1 MERLL
6 TNIKDTIGGLNDT
19 AEILNIDLC
28 DVYSYGSGFDILSKY
43 EWELNFN
50 KYIWHKLGREH
61 KIFLVNAYELL
72 QGDNITEA
80 REISLDKCD
89 GDAIIGEILKSDL
102 TICTELANKKGGEV
116 QDCFECAESDGV
128 YYIKYALEH

>member
-6 TNIKDTIGGLNDT
+6 ANIKDTIGGLNDT
-19 AEILNIDLC
+19 AETLNIDLC
-28 DVYSYGSGFDILSKY
+28 EVYSCGGGFDILSKY

-50 KYIWHKLGREH
+50 KYIWHKLKREH

-80 REISLDKCD
+80 SMLDLERCD
-89 GDAIIGEILKSDL
+89 GDAIIGEILKGDL
-102 TICTELANKKGGEV
+102 TICTELANKTGGAV
-116 QDCFECAESDGV
+116 QDCFECAEADGV
-128 YYIKYALEH
+128 YYIKYALEQ

>member
-19 AEILNIDLC
+19 AETLNIDLC
-28 DVYSYGSGFDILSKY
+28 DVYSCVGGFDILSKY

-50 KYIWHKLGREH
+50 KYIWHKLGIKH
-61 KIFLVNAYELL
+61 KIFLVNAYEIL

-80 REISLDKCD
+80 REINLDKCD
-89 GDAIIGEILKSDL
+89 GDAIIGEILKGDL
-102 TICTELANKKGGEV
+102 TICAKLANTKGGAV
-116 QDCFECAESDGV
+116 QDCFECAEADGA
-128 YYIKYALEH
+128 YYIKYALEQ

>member
-19 AEILNIDLC
+19 AETLNIDLC
-28 DVYSYGSGFDILSKY
+28 DVYFYGGGFDILSKY

-50 KYIWHKLGREH
+50 KYIWKQLEREH
-61 KIFLVNAYELL
+61 KIFLVNAYEML
-72 QGDNITEA
+72 QGDEITEA
-80 REISLDKCD
+80 REIDLYKCD
-89 GDAIIGEILKSDL
+89 GDAIIGEILQGDL
-102 TICTELANKKGGEV
+102 TICAELANTKSGAV
-116 QDCFECAESDGV
+116 QDCFECAEADGA